1 MAAIEPY
8 LVEVIL
14 QVARMRR
21 PINAT
26 AGLHLANS
34 MIKGT
39 KIEQQLTK
47 WKLKH
52 VVQTRQQC
60 TSTTDDPSTM
70 LLDGD
75 ESPTL
80 LGRSVVTMDDE
91 ETTGSTRRS
100 ITDGEDKANASPL
113 IVTAD
118 ASTLL
123 GKGYWNGFMKRHKH
137 VVRCKRSVKFEFKRV
152 NYV

>member
-1 MAAIEPY
+1 
-8 LVEVIL
+8 
-14 QVARMRR
+14 MRR

-26 AGLHLANS
+26 TGLHLANS

-39 KIEQQLTK
+39 KIERQLTK

-91 ETTGSTRRS
+91 ETTGREYKKKHHRWRRRS
-100 ITDGEDKANASPL
+100 KRLAANCY
-113 IVTAD
+113 
-118 ASTLL
+118 
-123 GKGYWNGFMKRHKH
+123 G
-137 VVRCKRSVKFEFKRV
+137 RCQHLAW
-152 NYV
+152 